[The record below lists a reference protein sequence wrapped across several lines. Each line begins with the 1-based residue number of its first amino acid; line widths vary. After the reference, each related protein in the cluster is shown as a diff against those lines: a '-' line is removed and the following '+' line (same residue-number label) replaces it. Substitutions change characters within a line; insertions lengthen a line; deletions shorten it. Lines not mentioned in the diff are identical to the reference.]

1 MKKYVEVG
9 LGARCEMFTDALTKN
24 FKTTSKLVAVCD
36 INIGRLNL
44 AVKKLKEFLP
54 DIVGYEA
61 KDFDRMLAEQKPDC
75 VIVTTKDGTHD
86 DYICR
91 SLKAGCDVV
100 TEKPM
105 TIDEVKC
112 QRIIDTVKQTGKKV
126 RVTFNYRY
134 SPPRTQIK
142 ELLTDGIIGKILSVD
157 FHWLLDTNHGA
168 DYYRRWHSNK
178 ANSGGLMVH
187 KATHHF
193 DLVNWWLSSLP
204 EFVFARGTRAFYNAT
219 QAKRYGLEKHSDRC
233 SDCAVWSKCNFY
245 LDMKKYKSLKLLYQD
260 NEKYDKYFRDRCVF
274 RDDIDIEDTMNVVV
288 QYKSGAIM
296 SYSLDSFM
304 PYEGYKIA
312 FNGTKGRL
320 EHGCRESS
328 YISGDDS
335 VQGELAADD
344 TYIKVYPH
352 FKTAYD
358 IEVRAAQGDHGGGD
372 MVMLND
378 IFGTPDPQ
386 DPLARAADFSQGAFS
401 ILTGIAANK
410 SMASGQ
416 MIKIADL
423 IKGVEPPKM
432 PKMQGEEDPI
442 PYTPN
447 AKRNSSVNTWR

>member
-1 MKKYVEVG
+1 
-9 LGARCEMFTDALTKN
+9 
-24 FKTTSKLVAVCD
+24 
-36 INIGRLNL
+36 
-44 AVKKLKEFLP
+44 
-54 DIVGYEA
+54 
-61 KDFDRMLAEQKPDC
+61 
-75 VIVTTKDGTHD
+75 
-86 DYICR
+86 
-91 SLKAGCDVV
+91 
-100 TEKPM
+100 
-105 TIDEVKC
+105 
-112 QRIIDTVKQTGKKV
+112 
-126 RVTFNYRY
+126 
-134 SPPRTQIK
+134 
-142 ELLTDGIIGKILSVD
+142 
-157 FHWLLDTNHGA
+157 
-168 DYYRRWHSNK
+168 
-178 ANSGGLMVH
+178 
-187 KATHHF
+187 
-193 DLVNWWLSSLP
+193 
-204 EFVFARGTRAFYNAT
+204 
-219 QAKRYGLEKHSDRC
+219 
-233 SDCAVWSKCNFY
+233 
-245 LDMKKYKSLKLLYQD
+245 
-260 NEKYDKYFRDRCVF
+260 
-274 RDDIDIEDTMNVVV
+274 MNVVV

-335 VQGELAADD
+335 AQGELVADD